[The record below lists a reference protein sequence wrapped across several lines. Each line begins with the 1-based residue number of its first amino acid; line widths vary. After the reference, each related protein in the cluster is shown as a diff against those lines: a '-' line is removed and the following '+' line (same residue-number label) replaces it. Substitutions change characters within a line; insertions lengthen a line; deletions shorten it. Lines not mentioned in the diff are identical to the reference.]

1 VRKAGTTVEEL
12 VRMWS
17 RYSAEVDS
25 SLRPATADESEEI
38 FTEALRSSRPATA
51 LTSEDHTGFDH
62 PGQSFC
68 RRGGLAPRLLFTILD
83 GNHVPTD
90 RDFFS
95 SPASAF
101 LQSTGILVF
110 TDAELLTRI
119 RP

>member
-1 VRKAGTTVEEL
+1 
-12 VRMWS
+12 
-17 RYSAEVDS
+17 
-25 SLRPATADESEEI
+25 
-38 FTEALRSSRPATA
+38 
-51 LTSEDHTGFDH
+51 
-62 PGQSFC
+62 
-68 RRGGLAPRLLFTILD
+68 LLFTILD